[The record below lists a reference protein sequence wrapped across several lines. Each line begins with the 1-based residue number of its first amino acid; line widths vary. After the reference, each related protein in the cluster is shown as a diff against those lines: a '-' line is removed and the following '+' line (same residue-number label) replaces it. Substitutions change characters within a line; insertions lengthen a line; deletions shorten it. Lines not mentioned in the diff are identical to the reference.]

1 MVEPVGSKMAYMA
14 VPGNHELD
22 IYDSTN
28 ENGTIY
34 TKRFIMPGQYILLV
48 CDSNQIRV

>member
-1 MVEPVGSKMAYMA
+1 MEPVGSKMAYMA

-22 IYDSTN
+22 IWDSTN

-34 TKRFIMPGQYILLV
+34 AKRFIMPG
-48 CDSNQIRV
+48 